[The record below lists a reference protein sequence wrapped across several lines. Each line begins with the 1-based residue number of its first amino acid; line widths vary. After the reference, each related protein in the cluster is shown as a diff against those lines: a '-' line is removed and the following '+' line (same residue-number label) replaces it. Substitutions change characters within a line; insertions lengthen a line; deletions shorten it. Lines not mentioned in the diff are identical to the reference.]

1 MCSVPCRRL
10 EQGYRGRLSLLQSE
24 VEVERELFWEQARR
38 QRAGLEEDLR
48 CLQAEETCLR
58 EKLTLAL
65 KVGGFTVLRGA
76 SSGPPTRKEGGHIA
90 RGPSSTPTPSWA
102 RSEPSPRPWGL
113 NAKERFL
120 QPLREPISQ
129 PKRKRPGFSRRD
141 PGLLCSRVG
150 RRMGAPGLLLSAL
163 GQRPPP
169 RLPPWNHSIRPN
181 TKASPAP
188 SPGCVTWIGGTLPGC
203 GEGP

>member
-48 CLQAEETCLR
+48 CLQVEETCLR

-76 SSGPPTRKEGGHIA
+76 SSGPPPEK
-90 RGPSSTPTPSWA
+90 
-102 RSEPSPRPWGL
+102 
-113 NAKERFL
+113 
-120 QPLREPISQ
+120 RE
-129 PKRKRPGFSRRD
+129 
-141 PGLLCSRVG
+141 
-150 RRMGAPGLLLSAL
+150 A
-163 GQRPPP
+163 
-169 RLPPWNHSIRPN
+169 
-181 TKASPAP
+181 
-188 SPGCVTWIGGTLPGC
+188 TLPGVPPPHPHLP
-203 GEGP
+203 GPGLNPPRGPGGLTLKNVFCSH